1 MPNSVISFFQNGKFW
16 LQTLFAVLTVIF
28 IAFAFTTNSDEGGEE
43 SSDDDTL
50 GIQLAMSDDVGH
62 PTFSSPHFNPIAT
75 LNDLV
80 YVTNTPADTLDII
93 DTETNEV
100 EFRINV
106 GVDPVSIAVRPD
118 GKEIW
123 VANHVSDTISIIDS
137 DPESDFYHQV
147 IGTVQDVDPDTL
159 QTNFDEPVGIAF
171 ATNEKAYVAL
181 GPSNSVAIID
191 VAEREVT
198 GHLQITAQD
207 PRALITR
214 GVYLYV
220 IAFESGN
227 TSQISGCNPESID
240 GDICTYDAVQHTHT
254 TNNVLSLDIP
264 VDIVKNPKVPDRD
277 LFVFNTRTDRLIDT
291 VEGVGTLLYGLD
303 VSTTGTIY
311 VAQADA
317 RNDANGRAGTQG
329 HDLEEMENRAFLNQ
343 LTGVNCRTIPC
354 DEPVFLNLE
363 PLPPDHPEEGM
374 ALATPYAI
382 KVSDDDST
390 IVSTAAGSDKVF
402 IIDTSNGEVVG
413 RVAVDAVP
421 RGLSL
426 VSDDEGVPIA
436 AWVLNAVANTVSY
449 VDLSSLTEPEVSATV
464 TLEDP
469 TPELL
474 KQGRIAF
481 NDADASSTGTFSCE
495 SCHPDNN
502 VDQIVWILKTP
513 PCASGIEGE
522 SMASRC
528 NQVPPRLTMPV
539 RGLRDTQPYH
549 WDGIPGDPY
558 GGVNVRS
565 LFEPEGPTC
574 DMDDPESCTRNLVDG
589 SLGTTMCDLTDCP
602 DNDEGNPGLLDAEMR
617 DALAHYILNI
627 PFPPAPHRPFNNEMS
642 HSAKTGLY
650 EFNYLNNSGTGTG
663 AQACGACHKAPFL
676 TSTNT
681 PSNPQRNI
689 NGVAESFN
697 GMDAPTWR
705 GAYDRWI
712 ITPQARFNVIDLM
725 ERIDQTLLD
734 RDFPEQEMWFHAGAR
749 TQANWDMVLE
759 YGTGF
764 SGSFARQVTLN
775 EETAIDDLTSDLLA
789 ALEVSAASRGVILQG
804 EGLLIGSDE
813 ITPIAL
819 EYVDDT
825 YEDRITENTAY
836 TRHQLISMAE
846 EGSLL
851 LTLTGRT
858 GENIGSETPQPAL
871 WPYWTIG
878 EDTWEGIEEQSPTV
892 EIPFLTEELSLS
904 FKGRHIQPDSK
915 LYLNGRFV
923 EGTVACETGELPT
936 CDDEIIT
943 ITFTET
949 PSRYGLNFVQVQ
961 TNDGLFSNDAMFYS
975 QQVDK
980 PDLTGNLIVS
990 GGTFSRFE
998 FPLQRFWNMNEFQE
1012 NDISYQ
1018 SGPDDH
1024 GQRGYIRALIR
1035 RVNTGSPWVL
1045 QISHTVSVVEGQQY
1059 TFCYTARAEQNRRID
1074 SYLDTNLQQWRP
1086 IGRLDDTGGT
1096 RFVQSITPR
1105 WQPYSHTFTATE
1117 TDITARVAFDFA
1129 GSSSTVYVD
1138 DIGLYEGSE
1147 CGDAGVTTE
1156 VGFLAGN

>member
-16 LQTLFAVLTVIF
+16 LQSLFAVLTVIF

-254 TNNVLSLDIP
+254 TNNVLSLDID

-291 VEGVGTLLYGLD
+291 IEGVGTLLYGLD

-317 RNDANGRAGTQG
+317 RNDSNGRAGTQG
-329 HDLEEMENRAFLNQ
+329 HGLEEMENRAFLNQ

-354 DEPVFLNLE
+354 DEPEFLDLE
-363 PLPPDHPEEGM
+363 PLPPEHPDEGM

-390 IVSTAAGSDKVF
+390 IVATAAGSDKVF
-402 IIDTSNGEVVG
+402 AIDTSNGEIVG

-421 RGLSL
+421 RGISL
-426 VSDDEGVPIA
+426 VSDDEGAPIA

-449 VDLSSLTEPEVSATV
+449 VDLTTLTEPEVSATV

-474 KQGRIAF
+474 KQGRMAF

-502 VDQIVWILKTP
+502 VDQIVWILDTP
-513 PCASGIEGE
+513 ACASGQAEDPL
-522 SMASRC
+522 SSRC
-528 NQVPPRLTMPV
+528 TQIPPRLTMPV

-565 LFEPEGPTC
+565 LWEPEDPTC
-574 DMDDPESCTRNLVDG
+574 EMDAPESCTRDLVNG
-589 SLGTTMCDLTDCP
+589 SLATTMCDVTDCP
-602 DNDEGNPGLLDAEMR
+602 TNDEGISGLLDAETR

-627 PFPPAPHRPFNNEMS
+627 PFPPAPHRPFDNEMS
-642 HSAKTGLY
+642 LSAKTGLY
-650 EFNYLNNSGTGTG
+650 EFNYLNDSGISTG

-681 PSNPQRNI
+681 GSSRNATAS
-689 NGVAESFN
+689 AESFN

-725 ERIDQTLLD
+725 ERIDSTLLD

-775 EETAIDDLTSDLLA
+775 EESAIDDLTSDLLA
-789 ALEVSAASRGVILQG
+789 ALEISAASRGVILQG
-804 EGLLIGSDE
+804 EGLLIGSDGR
-813 ITPIAL
+813 TPIAL
-819 EYVDDT
+819 EFVDDT
-825 YEDRITENTAY
+825 YEDRLTENTAY

-851 LTLTGRT
+851 LTLTARS
-858 GENIGSETPQPAL
+858 GENVGAETPQPAL
-871 WPYWTIG
+871 WPFWSIG
-878 EDTWEGIEEQSPTV
+878 ERTWEGIEEQSPTV
-892 EIPFLTEELSLS
+892 EIPFLTEELTLS

-915 LYLNGRFV
+915 LYLNGHFV

-949 PSRYGLNFVQVQ
+949 PDRYGLNFVQVQ

-990 GGTFSRFE
+990 GGEFSRFE
-998 FPLQRFWNMNEFQE
+998 FPLQRFWNTVELDG
-1012 NDISYQ
+1012 NDIRYGSVGGGHIVADIETVN
-1018 SGPDDH
+1018 SGQPW
-1024 GQRGYIRALIR
+1024 RA
-1035 RVNTGSPWVL
+1035 

-1059 TFCYTARAEQNRRID
+1059 TFCYHARTDQNRQLE
-1074 SYLDTNLQQWRP
+1074 SYLDTNMHQWRN
-1086 IGRLDDTGGT
+1086 IGGS
-1096 RFVQSITPR
+1096 RFEEDITTI
-1105 WQPYSHTFTATE
+1105 WQQYSHTFTASE

-1138 DIGLYEGSE
+1138 NIGLYEGSE
-1147 CGDAGVTTE
+1147 CGDAGETTE

>member
-16 LQTLFAVLTVIF
+16 LKSLFAVLTVIF

-43 SSDDDTL
+43 SSDDDPL

-240 GDICTYDAVQHTHT
+240 GDICTYDAVEHTHT
-254 TNNVLSLDIP
+254 NNNVLSLDIH

-277 LFVFNTRTDRLIDT
+277 LFVFNTRTNRLIDT
-291 VEGVGTLLYGLD
+291 IEGVGTLLYGLD
-303 VSTTGTIY
+303 VSSTGTIY

-317 RNDANGRAGTQG
+317 RNDSNGRAGTQD
-329 HDLEEMENRAFLNQ
+329 HDLGDMENRAFLNQ

-354 DEPVFLNLE
+354 KEPEFLNLE
-363 PLPPDHPEEGM
+363 PLPPEHPEEGM

-390 IVSTAAGSDKVF
+390 IVATAAGSDKVF
-402 IIDTSNGEVVG
+402 LIDASNGEIVG

-426 VSDDEGVPIA
+426 VSDEEGAPIA

-449 VDLSSLTEPEVSATV
+449 VDLTTLTEPEVSATV
-464 TLEDP
+464 LLEDP

-502 VDQIVWILKTP
+502 VDQIVWILDTP
-513 PCASGIEGE
+513 RCASGVPNV
-522 SMASRC
+522 SMDHRC
-528 NQVPPRLTMPV
+528 TQIPPRLTMPV

-558 GGVNVRS
+558 GGVNVQS
-565 LFEPEGPTC
+565 LWGLAPTTC

-589 SLGTTMCDLTDCP
+589 SLATTMCDVTDADCP
-602 DNDEGNPGLLDAEMR
+602 VNDEGIPGLLNTEMR

-627 PFPPAPHRPFNNEMS
+627 P
-642 HSAKTGLY
+642 
-650 EFNYLNNSGTGTG
+650 
-663 AQACGACHKAPFL
+663 
-676 TSTNT
+676 
-681 PSNPQRNI
+681 
-689 NGVAESFN
+689 
-697 GMDAPTWR
+697 
-705 GAYDRWI
+705 
-712 ITPQARFNVIDLM
+712 
-725 ERIDQTLLD
+725 
-734 RDFPEQEMWFHAGAR
+734 
-749 TQANWDMVLE
+749 
-759 YGTGF
+759 
-764 SGSFARQVTLN
+764 
-775 EETAIDDLTSDLLA
+775 
-789 ALEVSAASRGVILQG
+789 VSACAPS
-804 EGLLIGSDE
+804 
-813 ITPIAL
+813 
-819 EYVDDT
+819 
-825 YEDRITENTAY
+825 
-836 TRHQLISMAE
+836 
-846 EGSLL
+846 
-851 LTLTGRT
+851 
-858 GENIGSETPQPAL
+858 
-871 WPYWTIG
+871 TI
-878 EDTWEGIEEQSPTV
+878 
-892 EIPFLTEELSLS
+892 
-904 FKGRHIQPDSK
+904 R
-915 LYLNGRFV
+915 
-923 EGTVACETGELPT
+923 
-936 CDDEIIT
+936 
-943 ITFTET
+943 
-949 PSRYGLNFVQVQ
+949 
-961 TNDGLFSNDAMFYS
+961 
-975 QQVDK
+975 
-980 PDLTGNLIVS
+980 
-990 GGTFSRFE
+990 
-998 FPLQRFWNMNEFQE
+998 
-1012 NDISYQ
+1012 
-1018 SGPDDH
+1018 
-1024 GQRGYIRALIR
+1024 
-1035 RVNTGSPWVL
+1035 
-1045 QISHTVSVVEGQQY
+1045 
-1059 TFCYTARAEQNRRID
+1059 
-1074 SYLDTNLQQWRP
+1074 
-1086 IGRLDDTGGT
+1086 
-1096 RFVQSITPR
+1096 
-1105 WQPYSHTFTATE
+1105 
-1117 TDITARVAFDFA
+1117 
-1129 GSSSTVYVD
+1129 
-1138 DIGLYEGSE
+1138 
-1147 CGDAGVTTE
+1147 
-1156 VGFLAGN
+1156 

>member
-1 MPNSVISFFQNGKFW
+1 MPSSVISFLRNSKFW
-16 LQTLFAVLTVIF
+16 IQSLFALLTITF
-28 IAFAFTTNSDEGGEE
+28 IVFAFSTSSDEGGGDDE
-43 SSDDDTL
+43 SSDDDSL
-50 GIQLAMSDDVGH
+50 GIQLPISDDVGH

-75 LNDLV
+75 LGDLV
-80 YVTNTPADTLDII
+80 YVANTPADTLDII
-93 DTETNEV
+93 DSATNEV
-100 EFRINV
+100 AFRVNV
-106 GVDPVSIAVRPD
+106 GLDPVSIAVRPD

-123 VANHVSDTISIIDS
+123 VANHISDTISIVDS

-147 IGTVQDVDPDTL
+147 IGTVQDVDPETL
-159 QTNFDEPVGIAF
+159 QTDFDEPVGIAF
-171 ATNEKAYVAL
+171 SSNEKAYVAL
-181 GPSNSVAIID
+181 GPSNSIAIVD
-191 VAEREVT
+191 VETRQVT
-198 GHLQITAQD
+198 GHLAIAAQD

-227 TSQISGCNPESID
+227 TSQISGCNPQSID

-254 TNNVLSLDIP
+254 TNNVLSMDID

-291 VEGVGTLLYGLD
+291 IEGVGTLLYGLD

-317 RNDANGRAGTQG
+317 RNDSNGRAGTQG
-329 HDLEEMENRAFLNQ
+329 HGLEEMENRAFLNQ
-343 LTGVNCRTIPC
+343 ITGVNCRTIPC
-354 DEPVFLNLE
+354 DEPEFLDLE
-363 PLPPDHPEEGM
+363 PVPPDHPAEGM

-390 IVSTAAGSDKVF
+390 IVATAAGSDKVF
-402 IIDTSNGEVVG
+402 VIDTSTGDITG

-421 RGLSL
+421 RGITL
-426 VSDDEGVPIA
+426 VSAEDGAASA

-449 VDLSSLTEPEVSATV
+449 VDLSSLTEPEVTSTI

-469 TPELL
+469 TPELM

-502 VDQIVWILKTP
+502 VDQIVWILDTP
-513 PCASGIEGE
+513 ACASGQAEDPLSE
-522 SMASRC
+522 RC
-528 NQVPPRLTMPV
+528 TQIPPRLTMPV

-565 LFEPEGPTC
+565 LWEPEDPTC
-574 DMDDPESCTRNLVDG
+574 NLDVPESCTRDLVNG
-589 SLGTTMCDLTDCP
+589 SLATTMCDVTDVCSEV
-602 DNDEGNPGLLDAEMR
+602 NDEGKAGLLDAETR

-627 PFPPAPHRPFNNEMS
+627 PFPPAPHRPFDNEMS

-650 EFNYLNNSGTGTG
+650 EFNYLNDSGITTG

-681 PSNPQRNI
+681 GSAQNATAS
-689 NGVAESFN
+689 AESFN

-712 ITPQARFNVIDLM
+712 ITPQARFNVIDLL
-725 ERIDQTLLD
+725 ERIDQSLLD
-734 RDFPEQEMWFHAGAR
+734 SDFPEQTMWFHAGAR

-775 EETAIDDLTSDLLA
+775 QDSATEDLTTDLLA
-789 ALEVSAASRGVILQG
+789 ALESSASSRGVILQG
-804 EGLLIGSDE
+804 EGLLIGTEAS
-813 ITPIAL
+813 TPLAI
-819 EYVDDT
+819 EYVDDR
-825 YEDRITENTAY
+825 YVERISENVAY
-836 TRHQLISMAE
+836 TRDQLVGMAE
-846 EGSLL
+846 DGDLL
-851 LTLTGRT
+851 LTLTARSGT
-858 GENIGSETPQPAL
+858 NVGSETPQPAL

-878 EDTWEGIEEQSPTV
+878 DRTWEGVEEQSPTV
-892 EIPFLTEELSLS
+892 EIPFLSEELSLS

-915 LYLNGRFV
+915 LYLNGHFV
-923 EGTVACETGELPT
+923 EGTVACESGELPT
-936 CDDEIIT
+936 CDDEAIT
-943 ITFTET
+943 ITFSET
-949 PSRYGLNFVQVQ
+949 PDRYGLNFVQVQ
-961 TNDGLFSNDAMFYS
+961 TSDGLFSNDAMFYS

-980 PDLTGNLIVS
+980 PDITGNLIVS
-990 GGTFSRFE
+990 GGTFQRFE
-998 FPLQRFWNMNEFQE
+998 FPLQRFWNTVELDN
-1012 NDISYQ
+1012 NDVDYQ
-1018 SGPDDH
+1018 NGH
-1024 GQRGYIRALIR
+1024 IRARIR
-1035 RVNTGSPWVL
+1035 TVNSDQPWRA
-1045 QISHTVSVVEGQQY
+1045 QISHTVSVVDGQEY
-1059 TFCYTARAEQNRRID
+1059 TFCYRARTDRNRQLD
-1074 SYLDTNLQQWRP
+1074 SYLDSNMHQWRNLG
-1086 IGRLDDTGGT
+1086 GR
-1096 RFVQSITPR
+1096 RFQDNITPS
-1105 WQPYSHTFTATE
+1105 WQQYSHTFTASE

-1147 CGDAGVTTE
+1147 CRNPGEMAE
-1156 VGFLAGN
+1156 VGFLARN